1 MNVITKEFLKT
12 EESIYNLSKRLNI
25 SSEELNF
32 FTNFIKLSSRRIFLD
47 AIIIMKMRKHI
58 L

>member
-25 SSEELNF
+25 SS
-32 FTNFIKLSSRRIFLD
+32 RRI
-47 AIIIMKMRKHI
+47 
-58 L
+58 

>member
-25 SSEELNF
+25 PSEEIIKQLKEDG
-32 FTNFIKLSSRRIFLD
+32 FILLIKSLQIFYLSV
-47 AIIIMKMRKHI
+47 
-58 L
+58 

>member
-25 SSEELNF
+25 SSEE
-32 FTNFIKLSSRRIFLD
+32 
-47 AIIIMKMRKHI
+47 I
-58 L
+58 LKYILIENIQGLPVITVM